1 MQGIQEPGDRY
12 IRQVDGYLVVEPAL
26 NGSAEL
32 EAVYRAFAVLC
43 VKNQVSRA
51 LVKAAD
57 GNPEGERALRD
68 AFTTML
74 LAGIPSGFKLA
85 LLAGKPGVEA
95 RYRNTQRDL
104 TLAGIE
110 TRLFDT
116 EEKAVGWLEGPGGSR
131 RAA

>member
-1 MQGIQEPGDRY
+1 MEGIKEPADRS
-12 IRQVDGYLVVEPAL
+12 IRQVNGYLVVEPAL

-32 EAVYRAFAVLC
+32 ESVYRAFAVVC

-51 LVKAAD
+51 LVKTAD
-57 GNPEGERALRD
+57 SAPAGERALRE

-85 LLAGKPGVEA
+85 LLAGTPGVEA

-104 TLAGIE
+104 TMAGIE
-110 TRLFDT
+110 TRLFES
-116 EEKAVGWLEGPGGSR
+116 EEKALSWLEGPAGSK